1 MKDIASSTSTSQY
14 SSGLMVLRTIGE
26 DEKADELIEF
36 FIDQRRE
43 TPEVFNV
50 DNTFSFEVKDKL
62 FIEKLRESYL
72 ELKPEQTVKDILEL
86 RRGKNSYNSSEVEIL
101 ARLKTEEIYELFLS
115 FEEEELTD
123 YIRVFMLL
131 AGSSEALATKVN
143 EVLDKIA
150 NISKLNTYRMA
161 KFRN

>member
-1 MKDIASSTSTSQY
+1 MEKVINNQDGDWKGEELDSLFRGLDTSKIS
-14 SSGLMVLRTIGE
+14 
-26 DEKADELIEF
+26 KPF
-36 FIDQRRE
+36 
-43 TPEVFNV
+43 
-50 DNTFSFEVKDKL
+50 DK
-62 FIEKLRESYL
+62 YL
-72 ELKPEQTVKDILEL
+72 TVKDILEL
-86 RRGKNSYNSSEVEIL
+86 RRGENSYNSSEVEIL
-101 ARLKTEEIYELFLS
+101 ARLETEEIYELFLS

-143 EVLDKIA
+143 EALDKIA